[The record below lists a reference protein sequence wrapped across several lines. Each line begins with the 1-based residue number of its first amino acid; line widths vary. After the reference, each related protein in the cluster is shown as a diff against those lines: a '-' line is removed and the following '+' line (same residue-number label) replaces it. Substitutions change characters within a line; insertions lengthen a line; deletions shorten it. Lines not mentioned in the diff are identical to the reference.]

1 MYSSL
6 RREELLYFQKE
17 PLKRNQMG
25 DYDDLGDLDDLDDLG
40 DVGE

>member
-17 PLKRNQMG
+17 QLKRNQMG
-25 DYDDLGDLDDLDDLG
+25 DYGDLGDMDDLG